1 MQNILEIWEIRN
13 YFSMSKVS
21 FIGLGKMGMPMAL
34 NLIKK
39 KYKLN
44 LYDVDKKLYKPF
56 IKTNAKP
63 ISEVNQLTENSNIF
77 ITMLPDG
84 KALNK
89 VVLGKGGIINTI
101 KKNRFSLIVPH
112 LIIILLLRY
121 QELFTKKMLSF

>member
-1 MQNILEIWEIRN
+1 
-13 YFSMSKVS
+13 
-21 FIGLGKMGMPMAL
+21 MGMPMAL
-34 NLIKK
+34 NLIK

-89 VVLGKGGIINTI
+89 VVLGKGDYKYN
-101 KKNRFSLIVPH
+101 KKNRFSLIVLH

-121 QELFTKKMLSF
+121 QELFYKKMLSF